1 MNNQQTMLYQGV
13 LIPRPVLNVDL
24 HVLPDFTGRVVVH
37 IENGRVICD
46 RQLFDDEHICTLA
59 TFIEM
64 AREMELR
71 FEGVAGGTDSVRIPE
86 RVHLQALQVLLRY
99 RRRRI
104 FPRRMR
110 RTGYLSLKVNPR
122 WRLLSKDDG
131 RNWEVMSHETYNRE
145 KDR

>member
-13 LIPRPVLNVDL
+13 LIPRPVLN
-24 HVLPDFTGRVVVH
+24 DFTGRVVVH

-71 FEGVAGGTDSVRIPE
+71 LEEVAGGTDSN
-86 RVHLQALQVLLRY
+86 
-99 RRRRI
+99 
-104 FPRRMR
+104 
-110 RTGYLSLKVNPR
+110 TNS
-122 WRLLSKDDG
+122 
-131 RNWEVMSHETYNRE
+131 
-145 KDR
+145 